1 MPLGAIPSQRTR
13 SGTARS
19 SNKKPMSNGSSG
31 RTCARGASAT
41 SSEKLETEAVT
52 FARRPYSHSLSVISI
67 PFPCCSFSLLPL
79 LDPTPSLSLAYR
91 ASPLSHLA
99 RVVVSISLGFLC
111 KTLATS
117 KPRNLAICN
126 REQMSRL
133 AGGRGEAS
141 LMHGREGLVDST
153 GA

>member
-1 MPLGAIPSQRTR
+1 MPLGAIPSQHTR

-41 SSEKLETEAVT
+41 SSEQSRRKQLPLLDAVLALS
-52 FARRPYSHSLSVISI
+52 FRSSLSHSLVVL
-67 PFPCCSFSLLPL
+67 FSLLAL

-126 REQMSRL
+126 REQMGRL